1 MSAKDCITDYM
12 VTCALDKEGF
22 KDCNADK
29 GRLMLAEL
37 MLKAQAGYRN
47 SHTEELFLNR
57 MDVMKKDRT
66 PNFLGRK
73 FLCAMFYNHSSKRP
87 EAYDSMTAY
96 RK

>member
-1 MSAKDCITDYM
+1 MKSKEYIADFM
-12 VTCALDKEGF
+12 VTDALAAEGF
-22 KDCNADK
+22 KDYSADE
-29 GRLMLAEL
+29 GRLYLAEL

-47 SHTEELFLNR
+47 SHTEELFLSK

-66 PNFLGRK
+66 PNYIGKK
-73 FLCAMFYNHSSKRP
+73 FLCAMFYNHSNKRP